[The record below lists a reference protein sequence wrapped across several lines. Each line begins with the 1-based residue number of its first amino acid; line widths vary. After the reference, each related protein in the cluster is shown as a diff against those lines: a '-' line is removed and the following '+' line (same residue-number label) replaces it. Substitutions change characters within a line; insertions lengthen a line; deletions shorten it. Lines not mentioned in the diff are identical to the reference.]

1 MIIKLTRGCI
11 VGGLD
16 VDGKDECKLTDE
28 ERQKVL
34 DSIHAHLKPEDL
46 NIVLQVLAEQFG
58 EYDYDDR
65 PCETCGDIVEWWTWE
80 I

>member
-16 VDGKDECKLTDE
+16 VDGRDECTLTDE
-28 ERQKVL
+28 DRQKVL

-46 NIVLQVLAEQFG
+46 NNVLQALVEQFG

-65 PCETCGDIVEWWTWE
+65 PCETCGDTVEWWTWE